1 MPARQIRHD
10 YVAGGRF
17 TVHGDLLSWHPQLP
31 RPDLPAAPSLLE
43 QALHLAGTLGRA
55 AADLA
60 EGRPLMSADAELA
73 RRLRICQACP
83 MLHDG
88 QCRRCGCPV
97 GRKALVASEPCPEG
111 RW

>member
-1 MPARQIRHD
+1 MRHP
-10 YVAGGRF
+10 V
-17 TVHGDLLSWHPQLP
+17 S
-31 RPDLPAAPSLLE
+31 PSTMMRCGSATGSGSALQQDQ
-43 QALHLAGTLGRA
+43 QAVVNAQKTADADSATA